1 MSDAVSAP
9 PLDVRVVAQRLLS
22 ASAIAWFVPA
32 CVGQWIFTGY
42 IVLKYVAPA
51 LRGDVSG
58 WNDVMVNGLIR
69 GDLAGNIALGVHL
82 FIAFAITAGGT
93 LQLIPAVR
101 RGAPS
106 FHRWNGRAYVVIA
119 LITSL
124 AALYMTWTRHQL
136 GGVVSAVG
144 ISLDAV
150 LIIFFSGMTFVSA
163 RSRRFGVHHDWAL
176 RTFVAV
182 SAVWYMRV
190 SYGFLILAFQGQ
202 PPGSTEHLN
211 GPLDY
216 AIGFW
221 SYLLPLAVLE
231 LYLRAKQGSAA
242 SVKMGVALIVF
253 VGALI
258 TAVGV
263 AGATMIMWLPRIT

>member
-9 PLDVRVVAQRLLS
+9 PLDVSVVAQRLLS

-58 WNDVMVNGLIR
+58 WNDVMVNGLIP

-202 PPGSTEHLN
+202 PPGSYGGGGYGGGT
-211 GPLDY
+211 Y
-216 AIGFW
+216 APPASTVHPPSANQAGA
-221 SYLLPLAVLE
+221 SGNNP
-231 LYLRAKQGSAA
+231 SAA
-242 SVKMGVALIVF
+242 TRPY
-253 VGALI
+253 GASSPVYADAI
-258 TAVGV
+258 RPAPTSPTG
-263 AGATMIMWLPRIT
+263 GAR